1 MNEKKWR
8 LVDDD
13 VIVGLINNFEA
24 KQWLNGVME
33 EGMCASSKAIAGVS
47 PVIEH
52 SIPCLTWLTKLLYLK
67 RFSLNQELA
76 LDSKD
81 IKEIKSIIDLMKK
94 HDLSVFEI
102 EKEGFR
108 LKLQRGAS
116 VPQATIVAPA
126 GAAASAKAPVAG
138 AEPPAP
144 TAKAIESVPMKEI
157 VSPMVG
163 TFYRAASPDGPPFV
177 EVGKPVT
184 EETVV
189 CIIEAMKV
197 MNEIKAE
204 TSGVIAEVLA
214 ENGKPV
220 QFGQALFKVR

>member
-1 MNEKKWR
+1 
-8 LVDDD
+8 
-13 VIVGLINNFEA
+13 
-24 KQWLNGVME
+24 
-33 EGMCASSKAIAGVS
+33 
-47 PVIEH
+47 
-52 SIPCLTWLTKLLYLK
+52 
-67 RFSLNQELA
+67 
-76 LDSKD
+76 LDPKD

-102 EKEGFR
+102 EKEGYR

-116 VPQATIVAPA
+116 APQATIVAPA
-126 GAAASAKAPVAG
+126 VPGPAKTGATGTEPAASA
-138 AEPPAP
+138 
-144 TAKAIESVPMKEI
+144 AKPIESVPMKEI

-163 TFYRAASPDGPPFV
+163 TFYRAASPDAPAFV

-214 ENGKPV
+214 DNGKPV

>member
-1 MNEKKWR
+1 
-8 LVDDD
+8 
-13 VIVGLINNFEA
+13 
-24 KQWLNGVME
+24 
-33 EGMCASSKAIAGVS
+33 
-47 PVIEH
+47 
-52 SIPCLTWLTKLLYLK
+52 
-67 RFSLNQELA
+67 

-81 IKEIKSIIDLMKK
+81 LKEVKAIIDLMKK

-116 VPQATIVAPA
+116 IPQATTGAQ
-126 GAAASAKAPVAG
+126 AAAAVPPKPASTA
-138 AEPPAP
+138 AEPPPA
-144 TAKAIESVPMKEI
+144 AKAIESVPMKEI

-163 TFYRAASPDGPPFV
+163 TFYRAASPDAPPFV
-177 EVGKPVT
+177 EVGKAVT
-184 EETVV
+184 EDTVV

-214 ENGKPV
+214 DNGKPV
-220 QFGQALFKVR
+220 QFGQALFRVR

>member
-1 MNEKKWR
+1 
-8 LVDDD
+8 
-13 VIVGLINNFEA
+13 
-24 KQWLNGVME
+24 
-33 EGMCASSKAIAGVS
+33 
-47 PVIEH
+47 
-52 SIPCLTWLTKLLYLK
+52 
-67 RFSLNQELA
+67 
-76 LDSKD
+76 
-81 IKEIKSIIDLMKK
+81 MKK

-116 VPQATIVAPA
+116 APQATIAVPAASTVSPKTAPA
-126 GAAASAKAPVAG
+126 
-138 AEPPAP
+138 AEPTPAKP
-144 TAKAIESVPMKEI
+144 IETVPMKEI

-163 TFYRAASPDGPPFV
+163 TFYRAASPDTPAFV

-214 ENGKPV
+214 DNGKPV

>member
-1 MNEKKWR
+1 
-8 LVDDD
+8 
-13 VIVGLINNFEA
+13 
-24 KQWLNGVME
+24 
-33 EGMCASSKAIAGVS
+33 
-47 PVIEH
+47 
-52 SIPCLTWLTKLLYLK
+52 
-67 RFSLNQELA
+67 

-81 IKEIKSIIDLMKK
+81 IKEIKAIIDLMKK

-116 VPQATIVAPA
+116 AAQATSAVL
-126 GAAASAKAPVAG
+126 AAAAAGPAKAAVAG
-138 AEPPAP
+138 TEPPPA
-144 TAKAIESVPMKEI
+144 AKAIESVPMKEI

-163 TFYRAASPDGPPFV
+163 TFYRAASPDAPPFV

-184 EETVV
+184 EDTVV

-214 ENGKPV
+214 DNGKPV
-220 QFGQALFKVR
+220 QFGQALFRVR

>member
-1 MNEKKWR
+1 VLDLANKTVLPKT
-8 LVDDD
+8 L
-13 VIVGLINNFEA
+13 
-24 KQWLNGVME
+24 
-33 EGMCASSKAIAGVS
+33 
-47 PVIEH
+47 
-52 SIPCLTWLTKLLYLK
+52 
-67 RFSLNQELA
+67 SLNQELA

-81 IKEIKSIIDLMKK
+81 IKEIKAIIDLMKK

-116 VPQATIVAPA
+116 GLQTAT
-126 GAAASAKAPVAG
+126 AASTAAVGPAKGAVAA
-138 AEPPAP
+138 AEPPPPA
-144 TAKAIESVPMKEI
+144 AKAIETIPMKEI

-163 TFYRAASPDGPPFV
+163 TFYLAASPDTPPFV

-184 EETVV
+184 EDTVV

-220 QFGQALFKVR
+220 QFGQALFRVR